1 MTFDEQKVNAAI
13 QKVEDLCLHCED
25 HKFTCYVA
33 VAKRAM
39 ATLVKVEE
47 SAERDEEK

>member
-1 MTFDEQKVNAAI
+1 MTFDEQKVKNAI
-13 QKVEDLCLHCED
+13 EKVEDLCLHCED

-39 ATLVKVEE
+39 ATLVK
-47 SAERDEEK
+47 AEDAAEGEDER